1 MEDKGYPKAFE
12 CFEKIWKEGLAI
24 GKWQDDERTKIIFYD
39 WFLTGWILKLKK
51 QELKPDFSGMI
62 FHNYVKDCWQFCDG
76 EIPTDKC
83 INPDYI
89 NVDVFITSKKKE

>member
-1 MEDKGYPKAFE
+1 MTT
-12 CFEKIWKEGLAI
+12 KELINQYVTAHADNR
-24 GKWQDDERTKIIFYD
+24 WMDASELEAL
-39 WFLTGWILKLKK
+39 LTEFAEKLKK

-89 NVDVFITSKKKE
+89 NVDVFITSKKEGVS